1 MKKLLLSLMAI
12 LACATSHADVLAELT
27 FAASN
32 DKSVSSYTAEWTATN
47 DYGTWNIMGFNNNN
61 NGWAY
66 IKCGR
71 KGAESTASIETP
83 AIGAEVTDVTYT
95 VDKTSNVKSA
105 TLLVIKDGETV
116 DTKTVEWGAGEVS
129 VSLTGVESGCSF
141 KLVLENESATANGPT
156 QISKIVV
163 NGSNGSDP
171 VAVESVALTDAEGN
185 AVSQYTT
192 LTVSESMQLK
202 AVVNPSDA
210 TNKKVTWEVMQ
221 NDEVISLVNGK
232 VTALKAGQA
241 AVVVTTEDGDFQAF
255 TTFYVSDPQD
265 GTIAEFIEAEGKTCY
280 LTGVVSEIVNATYG
294 NFTLTDES
302 GSIYVYGCLNADG
315 ESKKFAE
322 LGISEGDK
330 IKVLAS
336 EYKMYTPKEGDPYP
350 EAVNVVF
357 VENFGPVGPAAEYTF
372 QIEDHGTTF
381 TVTPSDEEVM
391 YYVELLPAEHDAE
404 TVAAYFDSIFEEM
417 GEGLEYFQGVQ
428 AQSYEDDWCCEVGEE
443 GKIWVC
449 AVSADYKR
457 VSELFS
463 KEFTVTDTPTGIVNV
478 KTGEGKAVLFNLAGQ
493 KVGANAKGLIISGG
507 KVVLK

>member
-1 MKKLLLSLMAI
+1 MKKLLLSLMAVFAA
-12 LACATSHADVLAELT
+12 LSMSADDTTVSLDFSAQGYANGTAIEAVTLDANVSIAFDKGTNSNGPKYYTTGTAVRMYGANSMTLTTASGVIKGIELT
-27 FAASN
+27 F
-32 DKSVSSYTAEWTATN
+32 SSGEGTNAIEADCGTFAENAWS
-47 DYGTWNIMGFNNNN
+47 
-61 NGWAY
+61 
-66 IKCGR
+66 
-71 KGAESTASIETP
+71 GAESAVKLTIAGTSGHRRVKTIS
-83 AIGAEVTDVTYT
+83 VTY
-95 VDKTSNVKSA
+95 
-105 TLLVIKDGETV
+105 GE
-116 DTKTVEWGAGEVS
+116 AGS
-129 VSLTGVESGCSF
+129 
-141 KLVLENESATANGPT
+141 
-156 QISKIVV
+156 
-163 NGSNGSDP
+163 SDP

-185 AVSQYTT
+185 AVSQYTM
-192 LTVSESMQLK
+192 LTVGESMQLK

-221 NDEVISLVNGK
+221 NEEVISLVNGK

-241 AVVVTTEDGDFQAF
+241 AVVVTTEDGEFQAA
-255 TTFYVSDPQD
+255 TTIFVSAPMD
-265 GTIAEFIEAEGKTCY
+265 GTIAEFIEAEGKACY
-280 LTGVVSEIVNATYG
+280 LTGVVSGIASATYG

-381 TVTPSDEEVM
+381 TITPSDEEVM
-391 YYVELLPAEHDAE
+391 YYVELLPAEYDAE
-404 TVAAYFDSIFEEM
+404 TVAAYFDGNFEEM

-428 AQSYEDDWCCEVGEE
+428 TQSYEDDWYCEVGEE

-457 VSELFS
+457 VSELFG
-463 KEFTVTDTPTGIVNV
+463 KEFTVTDTPTGVASIMA
-478 KTGEGKAVLFNLAGQ
+478 GQGKAVLFNLAGQ